1 MEILIFII
9 LAIIYMFIILKI
21 YKKNSSINGLKVSI
35 ILFILQVLSHI
46 GNFLTDSLY
55 AISINSNFIQF
66 IGNFIGSVACNWL
79 IIISLAIA
87 KIKYKNITK

>member
-1 MEILIFII
+1 MSIIF
-9 LAIIYMFIILKI
+9 KI
-21 YKKNSSINGLKVSI
+21 YKKNNSIDGLKISI

-55 AISINSNFIQF
+55 TISINSNFIQF
-66 IGNFIGSVACNWL
+66 IGNFMGSVACNWL
-79 IIISLAIA
+79 IIISLIIA